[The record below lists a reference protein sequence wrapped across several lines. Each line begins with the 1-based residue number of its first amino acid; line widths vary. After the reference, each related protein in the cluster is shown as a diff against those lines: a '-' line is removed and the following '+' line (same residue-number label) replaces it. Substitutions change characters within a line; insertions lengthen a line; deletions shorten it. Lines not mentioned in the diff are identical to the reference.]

1 MRDDG
6 MTGLYAEKSR
16 RWKGDK
22 ACYAAKHLWLTKH
35 YSHEKTECVH
45 CGKNK
50 DEVSRLEWAN
60 VSGEYKRERSDYIC
74 LCPSCHRKMDFKKT
88 HCVNG
93 HELNEVNLKLNSR
106 GHRTCR
112 ICTIA
117 TNKRHKEK
125 KNTNHKQN
133 IDPI

>member
-1 MRDDG
+1 MMSRVS

-22 ACYAAKHLWLTKH
+22 AGYVAKHMWLTKH
-35 YSHEKTECVH
+35 YSHEKTKCVN
-45 CGKNK
+45 CGKGA

-74 LCPSCHRKMDFKKT
+74 LCPPCHRKMDFKKT
-88 HCVNG
+88 HCVHG
-93 HELNEVNLKLNSR
+93 HELNKANLKINSN

-112 ICTIA
+112 ICVRA
-117 TNKRHKEK
+117 MSQRYMEK
-125 KNTNHKQN
+125 KNAKNN
-133 IDPI
+133 